1 VSLKLRQ
8 TQAAIDKISQEPFD
22 LHSYF
27 TSETHISCHNIRLK
41 SVVVAIVQNA
51 LFERYVRFHPWP
63 KYVVGMTACESVFE
77 LIFSQLSLEE
87 FLKSNALF
95 SGQRHLAIVGKDAA
109 DILPMLSGIALPQFQ
124 SFELK
129 VSINGLVGQA
139 LGTPSSHLSGKLDEV
154 LQGSGAASFIV
165 VGSVTELSR
174 WKFSQG
180 VSVVDSIELDP
191 VLPWYWNGEIVR
203 DMAVAQ

>member
-1 VSLKLRQ
+1 
-8 TQAAIDKISQEPFD
+8 
-22 LHSYF
+22 
-27 TSETHISCHNIRLK
+27 
-41 SVVVAIVQNA
+41 
-51 LFERYVRFHPWP
+51 
-63 KYVVGMTACESVFE
+63 
-77 LIFSQLSLEE
+77 
-87 FLKSNALF
+87 
-95 SGQRHLAIVGKDAA
+95 
-109 DILPMLSGIALPQFQ
+109 
-124 SFELK
+124 
-129 VSINGLVGQA
+129 
-139 LGTPSSHLSGKLDEV
+139 LSGKLDEV